1 MFHSCEIQEFFPGF
15 FGEMTSEIGPAPD
28 LPFVGWAHLSIRDS
42 DGHSRQVKGSSAQ
55 TPLLAK
61 LMPSGKL
68 SIEAELVVSN
78 PLSFIKITN
87 EDSYYFT
94 ASFILGSCHHGHRAL
109 DHILLQTVPV
119 ACTAFKD
126 KEEVFLECIVPFA
139 RSPNNRVE
147 MKVELSEHKLVTKVS
162 KITVELYMGV
172 LREVYRYRNGLRKY
186 KQLESGDEE
195 GKSNA
200 TPQGY

>member
-1 MFHSCEIQEFFPGF
+1 MFSYASD
-15 FGEMTSEIGPAPD
+15 TSLPQIMSVSIGPAPG

-55 TPLLAK
+55 TPLLASLNGDK
-61 LMPSGKL
+61 VL
-68 SIEAELVVSN
+68 IEAELVVSN

-94 ASFILGSCHHGHRAL
+94 VSFILGSCHHGHRAL
-109 DHILLQTVPV
+109 DHILLQTIPV

-126 KEEVFLECIVPFA
+126 KDELMLECLIPFA
-139 RSPNNRVE
+139 KGPSNRAH

-162 KITVELYMGV
+162 KMSVQLPVSV
-172 LREVYRYRNGLRKY
+172 LSEVYSYRDGLRKY
-186 KQLESGDEE
+186 KQLESASDEE
-195 GKSNA
+195 QTKQT
-200 TPQGY
+200 TPQG

>member
-1 MFHSCEIQEFFPGF
+1 
-15 FGEMTSEIGPAPD
+15 MTSDIGPAAG

-55 TPLLAK
+55 TPLL
-61 LMPSGKL
+61 GKIMANGNL
-68 SIEAELVVSN
+68 LVEAELVVSN

-126 KEEVFLECIVPFA
+126 KDELFLECTVPFA
-139 RSPNNRVE
+139 RSPNNRAQ

-162 KITVELYMGV
+162 KISVELPMAV
-172 LREVYRYRNGLRKY
+172 LKEVYSYRDGLRKY

-200 TPQGY
+200 TPQG

>member
-1 MFHSCEIQEFFPGF
+1 MA
-15 FGEMTSEIGPAPD
+15 TTIGPAAG

-42 DGHSRQVKGSSAQ
+42 DGQSRQVKGSAAQ

-61 LMPSGKL
+61 LVDNGKL
-68 SIEAELVVSN
+68 LIEAELVVTN

-94 ASFILGSCHHGHRAL
+94 VSFILGSCHHGHSAL
-109 DHILLQTVPV
+109 DHILLQTIPV

-126 KEEVFLECIVPFA
+126 KEELNLECIVPFA
-139 RSPNNRVE
+139 RAPHNRVH
-147 MKVELSEHKLVTKVS
+147 MRVELTEHKLVTKVS
-162 KITVELYMGV
+162 RLSVELPV
-172 LREVYRYRNGLRKY
+172 AALSEVYSYRDGLRKY

-195 GKSNA
+195 QGNKSSS
-200 TPQGY
+200 TPPS